1 MPGGMD
7 SSLSLGFRLCP
18 MHFSRTSCSVGLALL
33 LGVCSTAHSQSMTEA
48 VQIALSQYPA
58 ILAAQA
64 RSQASDAEVSVAQS
78 KHWPQVSLQGTQ
90 STYSSGLSS
99 PFSPSNTWIQ
109 SPTVSLNVW
118 SGWRIESQVER
129 ARALS
134 DAGKKQHQI
143 TRDEVALLALEGYL
157 NWARAGE
164 LVQLAND
171 NLKAH
176 ERIRGNIATIVSI
189 DSGRRVD
196 LEQADVRLENARLTL
211 RQRETELEITKQRLT
226 RMLLM
231 SPPAQPSGVEVKYG
245 AVPSQ
250 VDVALSQIN
259 DQHPIIAQQL
269 SQVEAAKASI
279 RTARSE
285 FSPSVDISYGKQVSQ
300 GTGQGDYVT
309 QLTVSIPFFSGGS
322 SYSGMRA
329 AHAQLQASEYALQEA
344 RVIQRERLM
353 SAWVERESAQAR
365 ALVGRQQAQKGN
377 ALVLGYEQQF
387 QVGRRSLL
395 DLLNVQND
403 LLNYRSNAVSAMFEE
418 RVSYAR
424 ILAALGKLA
433 AAFQGSKN

>member
-7 SSLSLGFRLCP
+7 CSLSLGFRLCP

-64 RSQASDAEVSVAQS
+64 RSQAADAEVSVAQS
-78 KHWPQVSLQGTQ
+78 KHWPQVSWQGTQ

-99 PFSPSNTWIQ
+99 PFAPSNNWIQ

-134 DAGKKQHQI
+134 DAGQKQQQI

-157 NWARAGE
+157 NWARTGE
-164 LVQLAND
+164 LVQLAKE
-171 NLKAH
+171 NLKSH

-211 RQRETELEITKQRLT
+211 RQRETELEVAKQRLT

-231 SPPAQPSGVEVKYG
+231 SPPAQPSGLEVKYG
-245 AVPSQ
+245 AVPNQ
-250 VDVALSQIN
+250 VDMALSQIN
-259 DQHPIIAQQL
+259 DQHPVIAQQL
-269 SQVEAAKASI
+269 AQVEAAKASI

-285 FSPSVDISYGKQVSQ
+285 FSPSVDVSYGKQVAQ
-300 GTGQGDYVT
+300 GTGQGDYLT
-309 QLTVSIPFFSGGS
+309 QLTISMPIFSGGS
-322 SYSGMRA
+322 SYSGMKA
-329 AHAQLQASEYALQEA
+329 AQAQLQASEFALQEA

-353 SAWVERESAQAR
+353 SAWAERESAQAR
-365 ALVGRQQAQKGN
+365 AVVGRQQAQKGN
-377 ALVLGYEQQF
+377 ALVIGYEQQF

-403 LLNYRSNAVSAMFEE
+403 LLNYRSNAVNAMFEE

-433 AAFQGSKN
+433 VAFQGSKN